1 MRIVLLGAPGSGK
14 GTQAKQLV
22 DHYGVVQISTGDLLR
37 AAVASGSELGKA
49 AKTAMDAGQLV
60 SDDIVLG
67 MIKERLSQPDTQR
80 GYILDGF
87 PRNLAQAAALDALLD
102 GMNQSLQAAISLEV
116 PFDDLMHRLTG
127 RQTCS
132 SCGAIFNRYTH
143 PSAVPDVCDACGGT
157 LVQRAD
163 DNEATVSHRLTVFEA
178 QTAPLIAYYENQG
191 KLAQIDGTRPISE
204 ITEQFHDVLAGLN
217 G

>member
-14 GTQAKQLV
+14 GTQAKLLV

-37 AAVASGSELGKA
+37 AAVASNSDLGLA

-87 PRNLAQAAALDALLD
+87 PRNLAQAAALDTLLD
-102 GMNQSLQAAISLEV
+102 GLNQSLQAAISLEV
-116 PFDDLMHRLTG
+116 PFDDLMHRLTD
-127 RQTCS
+127 RQTCAN
-132 SCGAIFNRYTH
+132 CGAIFNRTTH
-143 PSAVPDVCDACGGT
+143 PSAVPDVCDVCGGS

-163 DNEATVSHRLTVFEA
+163 DNEATVSQRLKVFEA
-178 QTAPLIAYYENQG
+178 QTAPLIAYFENQG
-191 KLAQIDGTRPISE
+191 KLVRIDGTRPIDE
-204 ITEQFHDVLAGLN
+204 ITEKFHDVLAGLSR
-217 G
+217 

>member
-37 AAVASGSELGKA
+37 AAVASGSELGLAAKA
-49 AKTAMDAGQLV
+49 AMAAGQLV

-87 PRNLAQAAALDALLD
+87 PRNLAQAAALDTLLD

-116 PFDDLMHRLTG
+116 PFDDLMHRLTD
-127 RQTCS
+127 RQTCAN
-132 SCGAIFNRYTH
+132 CGAIFNRSTH
-143 PSAVPDVCDACGGT
+143 PSAVPDVCDLCGGP

-163 DNEATVSHRLTVFEA
+163 DNAATVRHRLTVFEA
-178 QTAPLIAYYENQG
+178 QTAPLIAYYQNQG
-191 KLAQIDGTRPISE
+191 KLARIDGTRPIDE
-204 ITEQFHDVLAGLN
+204 ITAKFHEVLAGLSR
-217 G
+217 